1 MGAKLD
7 KISIKNNIKILCMV
21 FLSLG
26 LPAKDIKLDKPTL
39 GLNSAGLIFEEK
51 VKTYNIVAN
60 PSSINI
66 TSVEIKKPLLKSKTR
81 YRLPTKR
88 DRYVI
93 KVLNKKGN
101 VVSLV
106 GIGDPFTI
114 HADHI
119 GYEDSEAFSTSL
131 ENQEIELILPAK
143 IEAETLV
150 FLYQNEF
157 GLSTISSS
165 KIPN

>member
-1 MGAKLD
+1 M
-7 KISIKNNIKILCMV
+7 I

-26 LPAKDIKLDKPTL
+26 LSAKNVKIEKPTL
-39 GLNSAGLIFEEK
+39 GLNSSGLIFEDE
-51 VKTYNIVAN
+51 VKTYNIIAN

-66 TSVEIKKPLLKSKTR
+66 TSVEIKKPLLKSKTK

-119 GYEDSEAFSTSL
+119 GYEDSEAFSTTL
-131 ENQEIELILPAK
+131 DNQEIELMLPAS
-143 IEAETLV
+143 IEAETFV

-157 GLSTISSS
+157 GLRAISSS
-165 KIPN
+165 KITN

>member
-7 KISIKNNIKILCMV
+7 KISVKNNIVILCMI

-26 LPAKDIKLDKPTL
+26 LSAKNVKIEKPTL
-39 GLNSAGLIFEEK
+39 GLNSSGLIFEDE
-51 VKTYNIVAN
+51 VKTYNIIAN

-119 GYEDSEAFSTSL
+119 GYEDSEAFSMTL
-131 ENQEIELILPAK
+131 DNQEIELMLPAS
-143 IEAETLV
+143 IEAETFV

-157 GLSTISSS
+157 GLRAISSS
-165 KIPN
+165 KITN

>member
-7 KISIKNNIKILCMV
+7 KISVKNNIVILCMI

-26 LPAKDIKLDKPTL
+26 LSAKNVKIEKPTL
-39 GLNSAGLIFEEK
+39 GLNSSGLIFEDE
-51 VKTYNIVAN
+51 VKTYNIIAN

-119 GYEDSEAFSTSL
+119 GYEDSEAFSTTL
-131 ENQEIELILPAK
+131 DNQEIELMLPAS
-143 IEAETLV
+143 IEAETFV

-157 GLSTISSS
+157 GLRAISSS
-165 KIPN
+165 KITN

>member
-1 MGAKLD
+1 M
-7 KISIKNNIKILCMV
+7 I

-26 LPAKDIKLDKPTL
+26 LSAKNVKIEKPTL
-39 GLNSAGLIFEEK
+39 GLNSSGLIFEDE
-51 VKTYNIVAN
+51 VKTYNIIAN

-119 GYEDSEAFSTSL
+119 GYEDSEAFSTTL
-131 ENQEIELILPAK
+131 DNQEIELMLPAS
-143 IEAETLV
+143 IEAETFV

-157 GLSTISSS
+157 GLRAISSS
-165 KIPN
+165 KITN